1 MRTSLRVVDLCK
13 RSQSGLRRYKSIQN
27 CFNLLPVYAF
37 EIPSLL
43 LILFSTSN
51 VTNSP
56 SVKFNH
62 HFFHGF
68 NYCTLLCSE
77 HKKSACMW
85 QGPGRLCSQFV
96 QQSFLSPFW
105 VTIYLSHCYQYSII
119 PYVLWV
125 HHGELWWLMTSKL

>member
-1 MRTSLRVVDLCK
+1 MLICVK
-13 RSQSGLRRYKSIQN
+13 GRSQGSEDT
-27 CFNLLPVYAF
+27 NLFKTASTCYQCMHSRF
-37 EIPSLL
+37 HHYFILL
-43 LILFSTSN
+43 LMFSTSN